1 MNIHTII
8 GRLTRD
14 PEFTPRKNSD
24 ASDRVN
30 FTVAVD
36 AKFGDE
42 TYFYDCVAF
51 GGLAG
56 VIDKYC
62 TKGML
67 VGVSGEGQYRG
78 YTAKDGSKRKSYSI
92 KVDDFKFCSS
102 KSDGQKSA
110 QGQTT
115 DNFTEQAEDIPF

>member
-1 MNIHTII
+1 
-8 GRLTRD
+8 
-14 PEFTPRKNSD
+14 
-24 ASDRVN
+24 
-30 FTVAVD
+30 
-36 AKFGDE
+36 
-42 TYFYDCVAF
+42 
-51 GGLAG
+51 
-56 VIDKYC
+56 
-62 TKGML
+62 ML